1 MIWFERL
8 AIACEIVMSC
18 YKVAPINPGTK
29 MAKKKTTAR
38 RAWTS
43 TDVRQMK
50 SLAKKKIGAER
61 IARTLKRTV
70 GGHENEG
77 VISWSFVGYTR
88 VMPAS
93 VSFRKTPLLMRG
105 FVFIGD
111 GPD

>member
-1 MIWFERL
+1 
-8 AIACEIVMSC
+8 
-18 YKVAPINPGTK
+18 

-70 GGHENEG
+70 GGTKMKASSLG
-77 VISWSFVGYTR
+77 VSLDTR
-88 VMPAS
+88 
-93 VSFRKTPLLMRG
+93 G
-105 FVFIGD
+105 
-111 GPD
+111 